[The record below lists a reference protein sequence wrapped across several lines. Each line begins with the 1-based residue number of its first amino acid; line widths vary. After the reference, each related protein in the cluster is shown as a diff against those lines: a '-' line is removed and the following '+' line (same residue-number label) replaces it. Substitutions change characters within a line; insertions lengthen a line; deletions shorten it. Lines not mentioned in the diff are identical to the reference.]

1 MCLFLHCD
9 ISSKLWPNCSS
20 LYKWS
25 QILSIKNGKII
36 QFEMLNRQ
44 FLTQIQSKSCSN
56 QLQVKCAAG
65 AVLSMEG
72 RAVVLLSK
80 SLSTSPEVYE
90 CLISC
95 LSVITSDTWNTSL
108 ISIDTFLKHCG
119 STLHCFSKRQS
130 NGSEK
135 SEQYLIVQNKNNSIF
150 TTVFF

>member
-1 MCLFLHCD
+1 MKCLIDNF
-9 ISSKLWPNCSS
+9 WP
-20 LYKWS
+20 KM
-25 QILSIKNGKII
+25 K
-36 QFEMLNRQ
+36 
-44 FLTQIQSKSCSN
+44 SKSCSN

-135 SEQYLIVQNKNNSIF
+135 SEQYLIVKNKNNSIF
-150 TTVFF
+150 TTVFFLNKDFALRSAALKCEMFRLGMLGH

>member
-1 MCLFLHCD
+1 MKCLIDNF
-9 ISSKLWPNCSS
+9 WP
-20 LYKWS
+20 KM
-25 QILSIKNGKII
+25 K
-36 QFEMLNRQ
+36 
-44 FLTQIQSKSCSN
+44 SKSCSN
-56 QLQVKCAAG
+56 QLQVKCGAG
-65 AVLSMEG
+65 AVLSVEG

-119 STLHCFSKRQS
+119 STLQCFSKRQS

-135 SEQYLIVQNKNNSIF
+135 SEQYLNIKNKNNSIF
-150 TTVFF
+150 TTVFFFKQRFCVAFRCVEMRNVSLRHVRPLEGAEEHLSCPT